1 MAYTEPLMVLYPS
14 SDGVITAAEVE
25 TAAELA
31 EFLIPCNVSVLQF
44 GAHVTEDFT
53 AHAVDPVL
61 TLGRKATTAGTVT
74 NIASVT
80 LSSASTSTLKSGDGV
95 KELQT
100 AITASTDLDAGDV
113 ILAWPGEFPVPVA
126 GGEFLVLELTTAS
139 GSAGG
144 AIIPFIIARAD
155 GVVDG
160 RQTNVWT
167 ASVEQTVAS

>member
-1 MAYTEPLMVLYPS
+1 MAYSEPLMILVAQD
-14 SDGVITAAEVE
+14 DGHITASEVE

-61 TLGRKATTAGTVT
+61 TLGTKPTLGGTVT
-74 NIASVT
+74 NLVSLT
-80 LSSASTSTLKSGDGV
+80 LSSAATSTLKSGDG
-95 KELQT
+95 KKPAQT
-100 AITASTDLDAGDV
+100 AIAASTDIDNGDV
-113 ILAWPGEFPVPVA
+113 LLAYPGKFPLKVN

-144 AIIPFIIARAD
+144 AIIPFIIARPD
-155 GVVDG
+155 GGTDG

-167 ASVEQTVAS
+167 ATVEQTVAA